1 MAKKTVKPVEV
12 TEPTPVVKQTCR
24 QMVES
29 HLKRLRNWRQAKAD
43 AINRSAQWYLDD
55 IQAAIKRISG
65 GEKRPVNTT
74 GLFGGSGPAFDVMCC
89 ELGMLDQEIEEV
101 EAILELAA
109 D

>member
-29 HLKRLRNWRQAKAD
+29 HLTRLLVQRQKKATVLKSK
-43 AINRSAQWYLDD
+43 AEWLVLDL
-55 IQAAIKRISG
+55 QAAINYIGDGSKS
-65 GEKRPVNTT
+65 PVCNPC
-74 GLFGGSGPAFDVMCC
+74 GSRAPELDRMGV
-89 ELGMLDQEIEEV
+89 ELGVLDQEIEEL

>member
-29 HLKRLRNWRQAKAD
+29 HLKRLRVQRQAKAD
-43 AINRSAQWYLDD
+43 ALKSRAEWLVLDLQSAINYIGDGS
-55 IQAAIKRISG
+55 
-65 GEKRPVNTT
+65 KRPVNNF
-74 GLFGGSGPAFDVMCC
+74 FGPRAPEFDRMGV
-89 ELGMLDQEIEEV
+89 ELGMLDQEIEEL

>member
-1 MAKKTVKPVEV
+1 MAKKSAKPVEV

-29 HLKRLRNWRQAKAD
+29 HLKRLRVQRQAKAD
-43 AINRSAQWYLDD
+43 AIKSKAEWLVLDLQSAINYIGDGSKERVYNPCGSIAPELD
-55 IQAAIKRISG
+55 R
-65 GEKRPVNTT
+65 
-74 GLFGGSGPAFDVMCC
+74 MCC
-89 ELGMLDQEIEEV
+89 ELGMLDQEIEEL